1 MKLDPKKIIAALE
14 DIVKEYNFTPEEVY
28 NVIKTWIKTAFRR
41 DYMNK
46 NKKVN
51 LEMIMEQDWAI
62 KMYKVYEILDN
73 DSEIQDPEK
82 QMTLDQAIQQNE
94 DVELWWSLFVDVT
107 PSELEF
113 TRIAVQSAVQTIK
126 QQIKKIEKE
135 RFYRTFADS
144 EWDILVWKVKYVN
157 WEVVVLEFG
166 ENTVILPTEW
176 QVKWRDYQVWEEIKV
191 LLKHIK
197 KQWSDI
203 ILEVTQSAP
212 EYIESLM
219 RKYIPEI
226 ELWVVRIVKTARIA
240 WMKSKVLVTTDD
252 DRVDPVWV
260 CVWEIWDRINSI
272 LEELEDERLNIIEFV
287 EDEEK
292 LIKNI
297 FAPANINQIEEDEDA
312 IYIYAD
318 ETQKPMLFGR
328 KAVNVKLASKLL
340 SRRIIIR

>member
-1 MKLDPKKIIAALE
+1 MKLDPKKIIIALE

-46 NKKVN
+46 NKKVS
-51 LEMIMEQDWAI
+51 LDMIMEENWSI
-62 KMYKVYEILDN
+62 KMYRVYEVLDN
-73 DSEIQDPEK
+73 DTEIEEPEK
-82 QMTLDQAIQQNE
+82 QIHLKDAKKKNE
-94 DVELWWSLFVDVT
+94 DVEIWWNLFIDVT
-107 PSELEF
+107 PKELEF

-157 WEVVVLEFG
+157 WEVIVLEFG

-176 QVKWRDYQVWEEIKV
+176 QIKWRDYEIWEEIKV

-197 KQWSDI
+197 KQGSDI
-203 ILEVTQSAP
+203 VLEVTQTAP

-219 RKYIPEI
+219 KKYIPEI
-226 ELWVVRIVKTARIA
+226 ELWLVNIVKIARIA
-240 WMKSKVLVTTDD
+240 GLKSKVLVNTQD
-252 DRVDPVWV
+252 DRIDPVWV
-260 CVWEIWDRINSI
+260 CVWEIWDRVNAILDELDWEKINI
-272 LEELEDERLNIIEFV
+272 VEYV
-287 EDEEK
+287 EDEER

-312 IYIYAD
+312 LYIYAD
-318 ETQKPMLFGR
+318 ETQKPILFWK
-328 KAVNVKLASKLL
+328 KAINVKLASKLL
-340 SRRIIIR
+340 NRRIIIR